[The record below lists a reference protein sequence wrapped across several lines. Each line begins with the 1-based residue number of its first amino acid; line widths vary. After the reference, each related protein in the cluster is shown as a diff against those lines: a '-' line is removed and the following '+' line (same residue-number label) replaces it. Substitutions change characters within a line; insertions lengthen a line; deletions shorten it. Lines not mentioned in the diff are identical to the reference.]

1 MDYSEIQQCLAN
13 CRFTD
18 HARKEM
24 DEEPLGRISVVEL
37 LHALRVGEIIEE
49 YPEDKPYPSAL
60 ILGRSA
66 GNRPLHLVCAP
77 VLVEQRLIIITTY
90 EPDPARWE
98 ADFKRRKR

>member
-1 MDYSEIQQCLAN
+1 MDYAEIRQCSAN

-24 DEEPLGRISVVEL
+24 DEEPFGRISVAEL
-37 LHALRVGEIIEE
+37 LHALSIGEIIEE

-60 ILGRSA
+60 ILGRTAES
-66 GNRPLHLVCAP
+66 RPLHVVCAP
-77 VLVEQRLIIITTY
+77 VLAEQRLIIITTY

-98 ADFKRRKR
+98 ADFKRRKQ